1 MNRRI
6 VMWAVIGVLF
16 LAVLYLTFKTGST
29 STTGNAV
36 AATKSVASSS
46 GMVGGC

>member
-1 MNRRI
+1 
-6 VMWAVIGVLF
+6 MWIVIGALF
-16 LAVLYLTFKTGST
+16 LGVLYLTVKTGNV
-29 STTGNAV
+29 NAASNTV